1 MPSARFW
8 AGPFSIVLG
17 AIVGGVVAYGWMLFG
32 GVPHDADRHGRVP
45 VPGKA
50 VLTLPEGRV
59 PIDHDDVMVGGGSN
73 RVLEDA
79 PDGLRVTVRPV
90 GGGRRLDVE
99 SVPSW
104 LFSSS
109 SGDRGHEPFAR
120 VDVPRAGRY
129 VVRASADEPSSARLI
144 AGAAPWTPFGS
155 VPAGAVLAF
164 LVVFAIAAGPGLL
177 IARRLPARR

>member
-79 PDGLRVTVRPV
+79 PAGLRVTVRPV
-90 GGGRRLDVE
+90 RGGRALDVE